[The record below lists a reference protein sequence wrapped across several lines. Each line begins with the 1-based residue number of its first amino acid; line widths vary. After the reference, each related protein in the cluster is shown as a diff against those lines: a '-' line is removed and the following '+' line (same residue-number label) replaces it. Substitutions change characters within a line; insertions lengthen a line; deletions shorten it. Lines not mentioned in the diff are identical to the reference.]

1 MNAAGSGSLINR
13 MEILFFFFHFLIFV
27 CSLARSLALD
37 RALLLSCVSV
47 QLHKSNCCTCQSF
60 LFYFISFSFSI
71 RCRISF
77 RFVARFC
84 FLFSLIYFFFVHFLF
99 VDFDLSAVYFIG
111 RKKRISV
118 SSWINKF
125 VFDWMTSDDEQKKK
139 KDDFNVSF
147 FFNFRF
153 VVFSF
158 IFEFAGLKI
167 LFYLLLYSSAFGL
180 SWNRP
185 NEFVP
190 YFGISRD
197 INTTTKY
204 CVHNCTYD
212 ACKYFAW

>member
-1 MNAAGSGSLINR
+1 MLYLSVIF
-13 MEILFFFFHFLIFV
+13 ILFHFIFVFYSLPYFLSFRGSFLFLIFAY
-27 CSLARSLALD
+27 L
-37 RALLLSCVSV
+37 
-47 QLHKSNCCTCQSF
+47 F
-60 LFYFISFSFSI
+60 LFRSFSFRWLWFVGCVFYRSKETHFGLFMNKQV
-71 RCRISF
+71 CF
-77 RFVARFC
+77 RLNDKWWR
-84 FLFSLIYFFFVHFLF
+84 
-99 VDFDLSAVYFIG
+99 
-111 RKKRISV
+111 
-118 SSWINKF
+118 
-125 VFDWMTSDDEQKKK
+125 TKKK